1 MASTQLLK
9 VVHAE
14 SSAPAQSVSRNNVIP
29 FPSSERVLLP
39 VSLDYASPEQSR
51 AQIRALLHCPIGV
64 YVAGIEAVRG
74 DVRVIFDIAAEDF
87 DFTLHTLI
95 ATLPQAAIGRLS
107 RRVVKSQLSADR

>member
-29 FPSSERVLLP
+29 FPFSQRVLLP
-39 VSLDYASPEQSR
+39 VSLHFASPEQSR
-51 AQIRALLHCPIGV
+51 AQIRALLHCPLGV

-74 DVRVIFDIAAEDF
+74 DVRVTFDIAAEDF

-95 ATLPQAAIGRLS
+95 ATLPQATIGRVS
-107 RRVVKSQLSADR
+107 RRTVKTQLSAVR